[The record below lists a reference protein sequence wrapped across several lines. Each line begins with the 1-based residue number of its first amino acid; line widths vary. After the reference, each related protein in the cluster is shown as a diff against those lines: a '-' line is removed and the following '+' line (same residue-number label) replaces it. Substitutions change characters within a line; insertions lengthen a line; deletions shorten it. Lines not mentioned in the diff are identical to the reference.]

1 VLPASVAEVAA
12 VVRLCRDAGV
22 KIVPQGGN
30 TGLVAGGVPVA
41 GVAQVVMNLRRM
53 NRIRELDGVG
63 ETITVEA
70 GATLQAVQEA
80 AAGLKKMFPVSL
92 GAEGTAQIGGVIST
106 NAGGIQVLA
115 YGNMRAQV
123 LGLEVVLADGQVWDG
138 LRALRKDNTGFD
150 LKQLFVGGEGCL
162 GVVTAAVLKL
172 QPAVAARATALV
184 GVASLEAALD
194 VFAALRAQAGAGLT
208 MCEFIARPAMELAV
222 AHVPGARLPC
232 DAPAYLLVEI
242 SAHAADERV
251 EDKLLAAL
259 EAVLQ
264 DGRAVDAVV
273 AQSERERLDFLK
285 LREAVPEG
293 ELLEGG
299 AVKHDVAVPI
309 GKIPETIRAIE
320 ALMADSFPDC
330 RLNVFGHVGDGNL
343 HVNVRPP
350 AGQSLADLAERKA
363 GITAAVEAIAVER
376 GGSFSAE
383 HGIGQ
388 LRVAGMAAH
397 KAGVELEM
405 MRAVKRALDPEG
417 VFNPGKMLP

>member
-1 VLPASVAEVAA
+1 
-12 VVRLCRDAGV
+12 
-22 KIVPQGGN
+22 
-30 TGLVAGGVPVA
+30 
-41 GVAQVVMNLRRM
+41 
-53 NRIRELDGVG
+53 
-63 ETITVEA
+63 
-70 GATLQAVQEA
+70 
-80 AAGLKKMFPVSL
+80 
-92 GAEGTAQIGGVIST
+92 VIST

-150 LKQLFVGGEGCL
+150 LKQLFIGGEGCL

-208 MCEFIARPAMELAV
+208 MCEFIARPAMELGV

-232 DAPAYLLVEI
+232 DAPAYLLAEI

-273 AQSERERLDFLK
+273 AQSDRERLDFLK

-293 ELLEGG
+293 ELVEGG

-320 ALMADSFPDC
+320 ALVAESFPDC

-350 AGQSLADLAERKA
+350 AGQRLADLAERKA

-388 LRVAGMAAH
+388 IRVAGMAAH